1 MGEGAVGIIYLE
13 FGKVFDTVS
22 HSIFL
27 EKLAAHGL
35 DMGKKK
41 LPVWHCSRNSGEW
54 KLIWWLVTSGV
65 LGLLFD
71 SWLSMS

>member
-35 DMGKKK
+35 DMG
-41 LPVWHCSRNSGEW
+41 
-54 KLIWWLVTSGV
+54 
-65 LGLLFD
+65 
-71 SWLSMS
+71 